1 MVGAFGNGKCSETG
15 PDVLCG
21 GLSRCKKVMQKMLD
35 ISTWQKS
42 TKTFCENQFVVWNL

>member
-1 MVGAFGNGKCSETG
+1 MVGAFGNGKYSETG
-15 PDVLCG
+15 PDVLFG